1 MRLFGNSHARGR
13 RSVPRTEAALIAVL
27 STSAADHPAELIDV
41 SRTGARLTGKLLPG
55 VGEEVTF
62 TAESVTVAA
71 RGSAASVTWR
81 SPRRLVN
88 IRKKGRPS
96 TRTALRALQ
105 GRCVPCSAMNSEISC
120 L

>member
-1 MRLFGNSHARGR
+1 MRLFGNSHARVR

-71 RGSAASVTWR
+71 SVVWCMSDACAVEFDTPIAASEVQ
-81 SPRRLVN
+81 RL
-88 IRKKGRPS
+88 R
-96 TRTALRALQ
+96 
-105 GRCVPCSAMNSEISC
+105 
-120 L
+120 